1 MNYPN
6 EETFENSKSNNQGNS
21 KAERAEDDYKEPDKE
36 ENFELEFQESEFN
49 RAFSEV
55 FGDVD
60 GCDEIDDPHSSLTDC
75 NNVDDLDD
83 PFQSDPDRF
92 NNNYPLY
99 NGDNSKLNN
108 NFPFFSQNSRES
120 PNRDSNQ
127 KVQDISLNSFHYEKE
142 KKSFNSSYDNQ
153 FNDINQT
160 KNNEKPQNFNNFG
173 TQFSQKNNLE
183 IKISNSFEP
192 NNQLSNKISIDNVN
206 TTISKTKTEES
217 PNAKLTIRKRK
228 KPKEKIKKAS
238 KNSRFFGQKWM
249 TYYEREGHIGTK
261 DEIILKKNSFVE
273 MHKDIISYAK
283 YFHNQISRVLARRVI
298 SLVRTLFE
306 YGRKLINMNI
316 VDKSNKLEEKID
328 YEKYCT
334 KITKENYENNL
345 KNKKL
350 KEFFPK
356 HEENDSSNLT
366 FFQLLDIFINDK
378 ENGLNAHLSSI
389 ENDART
395 YLEELQEELEENI
408 ELNIDKK
415 VKAIRKIDEILIK
428 NLEDYFKYKN

>member
-55 FGDVD
+55 FNNDND
-60 GCDEIDDPHSSLTDC
+60 CSKIDDPLFSLTDC
-75 NNVDDLDD
+75 NDVNDLDD

-92 NNNYPLY
+92 NNNFPLY
-99 NGDNSKLNN
+99 NGVNSKLINN
-108 NFPFFSQNSRES
+108 SQFFSEFSREPPS
-120 PNRDSNQ
+120 GDSNL
-127 KVQDISLNSFHYEKE
+127 KVPHIPLNSIRSENDEDSLH
-142 KKSFNSSYDNQ
+142 SIHDNQ
-153 FNDINQT
+153 FNDMNQT
-160 KNNEKPQNFNNFG
+160 KNNEKPQNIKNFG

-183 IKISNSFEP
+183 IKISNSFKP
-192 NNQLSNKISIDNVN
+192 NNQLSLKISIDNVN
-206 TTISKTKTEES
+206 TTISQKKTES

-228 KPKEKIKKAS
+228 KPKTKIKKAT
-238 KNSRFFGQKWM
+238 KNSRFFGLQWM
-249 TYYEREGHIGTK
+249 TFYESDRYKKTK
-261 DEIILKKNSFVE
+261 DEIIIKKSSFVE

-389 ENDART
+389 KNDVRT
-395 YLEELQEELEENI
+395 YLEELEEELKI
-408 ELNIDKK
+408 DLHIDKK
-415 VKAIRKIDEILIK
+415 VDAICKIDEILIM
-428 NLEDYFKYKN
+428 NLEEYFNSKN

>member
-55 FGDVD
+55 FNNDND
-60 GCDEIDDPHSSLTDC
+60 CNKIDDPHSSLTDC

-92 NNNYPLY
+92 NNNFPLY
-99 NGDNSKLNN
+99 NGVNSKLINN
-108 NFPFFSQNSRES
+108 SQFFSEFSREPPS
-120 PNRDSNQ
+120 GDSNL
-127 KVQDISLNSFHYEKE
+127 KVPVIPLNSIRSENDEDSLH
-142 KKSFNSSYDNQ
+142 SIHDNQ
-153 FNDINQT
+153 FNDMNQT
-160 KNNEKPQNFNNFG
+160 KNNEKPQNIKNFG

-183 IKISNSFEP
+183 IKISNSFKP
-192 NNQLSNKISIDNVN
+192 NNQLSLKISIDNVN
-206 TTISKTKTEES
+206 TTISQKKTEES

-228 KPKEKIKKAS
+228 KPKTKIKKAT
-238 KNSRFFGQKWM
+238 KNSRFFGLQWM
-249 TYYEREGHIGTK
+249 TFYESDRYKKTK
-261 DEIILKKNSFVE
+261 DEIIIKKSSFVE

-395 YLEELQEELEENI
+395 YLEELEEELKI
-408 ELNIDKK
+408 DLNIDKK
-415 VKAIRKIDEILIK
+415 VDAICKIDEILIM
-428 NLEDYFKYKN
+428 NLEEYFNSKN

>member
-127 KVQDISLNSFHYEKE
+127 KVQDISLNSFHYKNE

-160 KNNEKPQNFNNFG
+160 KNNEKPQSINNFG

-183 IKISNSFEP
+183 IKISNSFKP
-192 NNQLSNKISIDNVN
+192 NNQLSLKISIDNVN

-408 ELNIDKK
+408 ELHIKEK
-415 VKAIRKIDEILIK
+415 VDAICKIDEILIM
-428 NLEDYFKYKN
+428 NLEEYFNSKN

>member
-6 EETFENSKSNNQGNS
+6 EETFENSKSNNQGSS

-36 ENFELEFQESEFN
+36 ENLELEFQQSEFS

-55 FGDVD
+55 FNNYNDFNK
-60 GCDEIDDPHSSLTDC
+60 IDDPHSSLTDC
-75 NNVDDLDD
+75 NNVNDLDNS
-83 PFQSDPDRF
+83 FQSDPDRF
-92 NNNYPLY
+92 NNSFPLY
-99 NGDNSKLNN
+99 NGVNSKLINN
-108 NFPFFSQNSRES
+108 SQFFSEFSREPPS
-120 PNRDSNQ
+120 GDSNL
-127 KVQDISLNSFHYEKE
+127 KVPD
-142 KKSFNSSYDNQ
+142 
-153 FNDINQT
+153 
-160 KNNEKPQNFNNFG
+160 
-173 TQFSQKNNLE
+173 
-183 IKISNSFEP
+183 KISNSFKP
-192 NNQLSNKISIDNVN
+192 NNQLSLKISIDNVN
-206 TTISKTKTEES
+206 TTISQKKTES

-228 KPKEKIKKAS
+228 KPKTKIKKAT
-238 KNSRFFGQKWM
+238 KNSRFFGLQWM
-249 TYYEREGHIGTK
+249 TFYESDRYKKTK
-261 DEIILKKNSFVE
+261 DEIIIKKSSFVE

-395 YLEELQEELEENI
+395 YLEELEEELKI
-408 ELNIDKK
+408 DLNIDKK
-415 VKAIRKIDEILIK
+415 VDAICKIDEILIM
-428 NLEDYFKYKN
+428 NLEEYFNSRN

>member
-127 KVQDISLNSFHYEKE
+127 KVQDISLNSFHYKNE

-183 IKISNSFEP
+183 INLNFY
-192 NNQLSNKISIDNVN
+192 
-206 TTISKTKTEES
+206 
-217 PNAKLTIRKRK
+217 R
-228 KPKEKIKKAS
+228 
-238 KNSRFFGQKWM
+238 
-249 TYYEREGHIGTK
+249 
-261 DEIILKKNSFVE
+261 IL
-273 MHKDIISYAK
+273 
-283 YFHNQISRVLARRVI
+283 
-298 SLVRTLFE
+298 
-306 YGRKLINMNI
+306 
-316 VDKSNKLEEKID
+316 
-328 YEKYCT
+328 
-334 KITKENYENNL
+334 
-345 KNKKL
+345 
-350 KEFFPK
+350 
-356 HEENDSSNLT
+356 
-366 FFQLLDIFINDK
+366 
-378 ENGLNAHLSSI
+378 
-389 ENDART
+389 
-395 YLEELQEELEENI
+395 
-408 ELNIDKK
+408 
-415 VKAIRKIDEILIK
+415 
-428 NLEDYFKYKN
+428 

>member
-49 RAFSEV
+49 IAFSEV
-55 FGDVD
+55 FNNDND
-60 GCDEIDDPHSSLTDC
+60 CSKIDDPLFSLTDC
-75 NNVDDLDD
+75 NDVNDLDD

-92 NNNYPLY
+92 NNNFPLY
-99 NGDNSKLNN
+99 NGVNSKLINN
-108 NFPFFSQNSRES
+108 SQFFSEFSREPPS
-120 PNRDSNQ
+120 GDSNL
-127 KVQDISLNSFHYEKE
+127 KVPDIPLNSIRSENDEDSLH
-142 KKSFNSSYDNQ
+142 SIHDNQ
-153 FNDINQT
+153 FNDMNQT
-160 KNNEKPQNFNNFG
+160 KNNEKPQNIKNFG

-183 IKISNSFEP
+183 IKISNSFKP
-192 NNQLSNKISIDNVN
+192 NNQLSLKISIDNVN
-206 TTISKTKTEES
+206 TTISQKKTES

-228 KPKEKIKKAS
+228 KPKTKIKKAT
-238 KNSRFFGQKWM
+238 KNSRFFGLQWM
-249 TYYEREGHIGTK
+249 TFYESDRYKKTK
-261 DEIILKKNSFVE
+261 DEIIIKKSSFVE
-273 MHKDIISYAK
+273 NHKDIISYAK

-395 YLEELQEELEENI
+395 YLEELEEELKI
-408 ELNIDKK
+408 DLNIDKK
-415 VKAIRKIDEILIK
+415 VDAICKIDEILIM
-428 NLEDYFKYKN
+428 NLEEYFNSKN

>member
-36 ENFELEFQESEFN
+36 ENLELEFQESEFN

-55 FGDVD
+55 FNNDND
-60 GCDEIDDPHSSLTDC
+60 CSKIDDPLFSLTDC
-75 NNVDDLDD
+75 NDVNDLDD

-92 NNNYPLY
+92 NNNFPLY
-99 NGDNSKLNN
+99 NGVNSKLINN
-108 NFPFFSQNSRES
+108 SQFFSEFSREPPS
-120 PNRDSNQ
+120 GDSNL
-127 KVQDISLNSFHYEKE
+127 KVPDIPLNSIRSENDEDSLH
-142 KKSFNSSYDNQ
+142 SIHDNQ
-153 FNDINQT
+153 FNDMNQT
-160 KNNEKPQNFNNFG
+160 KNNEKPQNIKNFG

-183 IKISNSFEP
+183 IKISNSFKP
-192 NNQLSNKISIDNVN
+192 NNQLSLKISIDNVN
-206 TTISKTKTEES
+206 TTISQKKTEES

-228 KPKEKIKKAS
+228 KPKTKIKKAT
-238 KNSRFFGQKWM
+238 KNSRFFGLKWM
-249 TYYEREGHIGTK
+249 TFYESDRYKKTK
-261 DEIILKKNSFVE
+261 DEIIIKKSSFVE
-273 MHKDIISYAK
+273 NHKDIISYAK

-328 YEKYCT
+328 YEKYCI

-395 YLEELQEELEENI
+395 YLEELQEELEEYI
-408 ELNIDKK
+408 ELHIKEK
-415 VKAIRKIDEILIK
+415 VDAICKIDEILIM
-428 NLEDYFKYKN
+428 NLEDYFQSKN

>member
-55 FGDVD
+55 FNNDND
-60 GCDEIDDPHSSLTDC
+60 CSKIDDPLFSLTDC
-75 NNVDDLDD
+75 NDVNDLDD

-92 NNNYPLY
+92 NNNFPLY
-99 NGDNSKLNN
+99 NGVNSKLINN
-108 NFPFFSQNSRES
+108 SQFFSEFSREPPS
-120 PNRDSNQ
+120 GDSNL
-127 KVQDISLNSFHYEKE
+127 KVPDIPLNSIRSENDEDSLH
-142 KKSFNSSYDNQ
+142 SIHDNQ
-153 FNDINQT
+153 FNDMNQT
-160 KNNEKPQNFNNFG
+160 KNNEKPQNIKNFG

-183 IKISNSFEP
+183 IKISNSFKP
-192 NNQLSNKISIDNVN
+192 NNQLSLKISIDNVN
-206 TTISKTKTEES
+206 TTISQKKTEES

-228 KPKEKIKKAS
+228 KPKTKIKKAT
-238 KNSRFFGQKWM
+238 KNSRFFGLQWM
-249 TYYEREGHIGTK
+249 TFYESDRYKKTK
-261 DEIILKKNSFVE
+261 DEIIIKKSSFVE

-395 YLEELQEELEENI
+395 YLEELEEELKI
-408 ELNIDKK
+408 DLNIDKK
-415 VKAIRKIDEILIK
+415 VDAICKIDEILIM
-428 NLEDYFKYKN
+428 NLEEYFNSKN

>member
-55 FGDVD
+55 FNNDD
-60 GCDEIDDPHSSLTDC
+60 DCNKIDDPYSSLTDC

-92 NNNYPLY
+92 NNNFPLY
-99 NGDNSKLNN
+99 NGVNSKLINN
-108 NFPFFSQNSRES
+108 SQSFSEFSREPPS
-120 PNRDSNQ
+120 GDSNL
-127 KVQDISLNSFHYEKE
+127 KVPDIPLNSIRSENDEDSLH
-142 KKSFNSSYDNQ
+142 SIHDNQ
-153 FNDINQT
+153 FNDMNQT
-160 KNNEKPQNFNNFG
+160 KNNEKSQNIKNFG

-183 IKISNSFEP
+183 IKISNSFKP
-192 NNQLSNKISIDNVN
+192 NNQLSLKISIDNVN
-206 TTISKTKTEES
+206 TTISQKKTES

-228 KPKEKIKKAS
+228 KPKTKIKKAT
-238 KNSRFFGQKWM
+238 KNSRFFGLQWM
-249 TYYEREGHIGTK
+249 TFYESDRYKKTK
-261 DEIILKKNSFVE
+261 DEIIIKKSSFVE
-273 MHKDIISYAK
+273 NHKDIISYAK

-366 FFQLLDIFINDK
+366 FFQLPKIFIEDK

-389 ENDART
+389 KNDVRT
-395 YLEELQEELEENI
+395 YLEELEEELKI
-408 ELNIDKK
+408 DLNIDKK
-415 VKAIRKIDEILIK
+415 VDAICKIDEILIM
-428 NLEDYFKYKN
+428 NLEEYFNSKN

>member
-55 FGDVD
+55 FNNDND
-60 GCDEIDDPHSSLTDC
+60 CSKIDDPLFSLTDC
-75 NNVDDLDD
+75 NDVNDFDD

-92 NNNYPLY
+92 NNNFPLY
-99 NGDNSKLNN
+99 NGVNSKLINN
-108 NFPFFSQNSRES
+108 SQFFSEFSREPPS
-120 PNRDSNQ
+120 GDSNL
-127 KVQDISLNSFHYEKE
+127 KVPDIPLNSIRSENDEDSLH
-142 KKSFNSSYDNQ
+142 SIHDNQ
-153 FNDINQT
+153 FNDMNQT
-160 KNNEKPQNFNNFG
+160 KNNEKPQNIKNFG

-183 IKISNSFEP
+183 IKISNSFKP
-192 NNQLSNKISIDNVN
+192 NNQLSLKISIDNVN
-206 TTISKTKTEES
+206 TTISQKKTEES

-228 KPKEKIKKAS
+228 KPKTKIKKAT
-238 KNSRFFGQKWM
+238 KNSRFFGLQWM
-249 TYYEREGHIGTK
+249 TFYESDRYKKTK
-261 DEIILKKNSFVE
+261 DEIIIKKSSFVE

-366 FFQLLDIFINDK
+366 FFQLPKIFIEDK

-389 ENDART
+389 KNDVRT
-395 YLEELQEELEENI
+395 YLEELEEELKIKLHINE
-408 ELNIDKK
+408 K
-415 VKAIRKIDEILIK
+415 VDAICKIDEILIM
-428 NLEDYFKYKN
+428 NLEEYFNSKN

>member
-55 FGDVD
+55 FNNDND
-60 GCDEIDDPHSSLTDC
+60 CSKIDDPLFSLTDC
-75 NNVDDLDD
+75 NDVNDLDD

-92 NNNYPLY
+92 NNNFPLY
-99 NGDNSKLNN
+99 NGVNSKLINN
-108 NFPFFSQNSRES
+108 SQFFSEFSREPPS
-120 PNRDSNQ
+120 GDSNL
-127 KVQDISLNSFHYEKE
+127 KVPDIPLNSIRSENDEDSLH
-142 KKSFNSSYDNQ
+142 SIHDNQ
-153 FNDINQT
+153 FNDMNQT
-160 KNNEKPQNFNNFG
+160 KNNEKPQNIKNFG

-183 IKISNSFEP
+183 IKISNSFKP
-192 NNQLSNKISIDNVN
+192 NNQLSLKIIDNVN
-206 TTISKTKTEES
+206 TTISQKKTEES

-228 KPKEKIKKAS
+228 KPKTKIKKAT
-238 KNSRFFGQKWM
+238 KNSRFFGLQWM
-249 TYYEREGHIGTK
+249 TFYESDRYKKTK
-261 DEIILKKNSFVE
+261 DEIIIKKSSFVE

-395 YLEELQEELEENI
+395 YLEELEEELKI
-408 ELNIDKK
+408 DLNIDKK
-415 VKAIRKIDEILIK
+415 VDAICKIDEILIM
-428 NLEDYFKYKN
+428 NLEEYFNSKN

>member
-6 EETFENSKSNNQGNS
+6 EETFESSKSNNQGNS

-55 FGDVD
+55 FNNDND
-60 GCDEIDDPHSSLTDC
+60 CNKIDDPQSSLTDC
-75 NNVDDLDD
+75 NNIDDLDD

-92 NNNYPLY
+92 NNNFPLY
-99 NGDNSKLNN
+99 NGVNSKLINN
-108 NFPFFSQNSRES
+108 SQFFSEFSREPPS
-120 PNRDSNQ
+120 GDSNL
-127 KVQDISLNSFHYEKE
+127 KVPDIPLNSIRSENDEDSLH
-142 KKSFNSSYDNQ
+142 SIHDNQ
-153 FNDINQT
+153 FYDMNQT
-160 KNNEKPQNFNNFG
+160 KNNEKPQNIKNFG

-183 IKISNSFEP
+183 IKISNSFKP
-192 NNQLSNKISIDNVN
+192 NNQLSLKISIDNVN
-206 TTISKTKTEES
+206 TTISQKKTES

-228 KPKEKIKKAS
+228 KPKTKIKKAT
-238 KNSRFFGQKWM
+238 KNSRFFGLQWM
-249 TYYEREGHIGTK
+249 TFYESDRYKKTK
-261 DEIILKKNSFVE
+261 DEIIIKKSSFVE

-328 YEKYCT
+328 YEKYCI

-356 HEENDSSNLT
+356 HEANDSSNLT

-395 YLEELQEELEENI
+395 YLEELQEELY
-408 ELNIDKK
+408 IDLHIKEK
-415 VKAIRKIDEILIK
+415 VGAICKIDEILIM
-428 NLEDYFKYKN
+428 NLEEYFNSKN

>member
-36 ENFELEFQESEFN
+36 ENLELEFQESEFN

-55 FGDVD
+55 FNNDND
-60 GCDEIDDPHSSLTDC
+60 CSKIDDPLFSLTDC
-75 NNVDDLDD
+75 NDVNDLDD

-92 NNNYPLY
+92 NNNFPLY
-99 NGDNSKLNN
+99 NGVNSKLINN
-108 NFPFFSQNSRES
+108 SQFFSEFSREPPS
-120 PNRDSNQ
+120 GDSNL
-127 KVQDISLNSFHYEKE
+127 KVPDIPLNSIRSENDEDSLH
-142 KKSFNSSYDNQ
+142 SIHDNQ
-153 FNDINQT
+153 FNDMNQT
-160 KNNEKPQNFNNFG
+160 KNNEKPQNIKNFG

-183 IKISNSFEP
+183 IKISNSFKP
-192 NNQLSNKISIDNVN
+192 NNQLSLKISIDNVN
-206 TTISKTKTEES
+206 TTISKIKTEES

-228 KPKEKIKKAS
+228 KPKTKIKKAT
-238 KNSRFFGQKWM
+238 KNSRFFGLQWM
-249 TYYEREGHIGTK
+249 TFYESDRYKKTK
-261 DEIILKKNSFVE
+261 DEIIIKKSSFVE

-316 VDKSNKLEEKID
+316 VDKSNKLAEKID
-328 YEKYCT
+328 YEKYCI

-356 HEENDSSNLT
+356 HEANDSSNLT

-395 YLEELQEELEENI
+395 YLEELQEEL
-408 ELNIDKK
+408 NIDLHIKEK
-415 VKAIRKIDEILIK
+415 VGAICKIDEILIM
-428 NLEDYFKYKN
+428 NLEDYFQSKN

>member
-55 FGDVD
+55 FNNDND
-60 GCDEIDDPHSSLTDC
+60 CSKIDDPHSSLTDC
-75 NNVDDLDD
+75 NDVNDLDD

-92 NNNYPLY
+92 NNNFPLY
-99 NGDNSKLNN
+99 NGVNSKLINN
-108 NFPFFSQNSRES
+108 SQFFSEFSREPPS
-120 PNRDSNQ
+120 GDSNL
-127 KVQDISLNSFHYEKE
+127 KVPDIPLNSIRSENDEDSLH
-142 KKSFNSSYDNQ
+142 SIHDNQ
-153 FNDINQT
+153 FNDMNQT
-160 KNNEKPQNFNNFG
+160 KNNEKPQNIKNFG

-183 IKISNSFEP
+183 IKISNSFKP
-192 NNQLSNKISIDNVN
+192 NNQLSLKISIDNVN
-206 TTISKTKTEES
+206 TTISKIKTEES
-217 PNAKLTIRKRK
+217 PNAKLTSRKRK
-228 KPKEKIKKAS
+228 KPKTKIKKAT
-238 KNSRFFGQKWM
+238 KNSRFFGLQWM
-249 TYYEREGHIGTK
+249 TFYESDRYKKTK
-261 DEIILKKNSFVE
+261 DEIIIKKSSFVE

-395 YLEELQEELEENI
+395 YLEELQEEL
-408 ELNIDKK
+408 NIDLHIKEK
-415 VKAIRKIDEILIK
+415 VGAICKIDEILIM
-428 NLEDYFKYKN
+428 NLEDYVQSKN

>member
-1 MNYPN
+1 MQSVSEKSGSSILLQSLSLLN
-6 EETFENSKSNNQGNS
+6 TSEND
-21 KAERAEDDYKEPDKE
+21 EDS
-36 ENFELEFQESEFN
+36 L
-49 RAFSEV
+49 
-55 FGDVD
+55 
-60 GCDEIDDPHSSLTDC
+60 HS
-75 NNVDDLDD
+75 
-83 PFQSDPDRF
+83 
-92 NNNYPLY
+92 
-99 NGDNSKLNN
+99 
-108 NFPFFSQNSRES
+108 
-120 PNRDSNQ
+120 
-127 KVQDISLNSFHYEKE
+127 IH
-142 KKSFNSSYDNQ
+142 DNQ
-153 FNDINQT
+153 FNDMNQT
-160 KNNEKPQNFNNFG
+160 KNNEKTQNIKNFG
-173 TQFSQKNNLE
+173 IQFSQKNNLE
-183 IKISNSFEP
+183 IKISNSFKP
-192 NNQLSNKISIDNVN
+192 NNQLSLKISIDNVN
-206 TTISKTKTEES
+206 TTISQKKTEES

-228 KPKEKIKKAS
+228 KPKTKIKKAT
-238 KNSRFFGQKWM
+238 KNSRFFGLKWM
-249 TYYEREGHIGTK
+249 TFYESDRYKKTK
-261 DEIILKKNSFVE
+261 DEIIIKKSSFVE
-273 MHKDIISYAK
+273 NHKDIISYAK

-395 YLEELQEELEENI
+395 YLEELEEELKI
-408 ELNIDKK
+408 DLNIDKK
-415 VKAIRKIDEILIK
+415 VDAICKIDEILIM
-428 NLEDYFKYKN
+428 NLEEYFNSKN

>member
-92 NNNYPLY
+92 NNNFPLY
-99 NGDNSKLNN
+99 NGVNSKLINN
-108 NFPFFSQNSRES
+108 SQFFSEFSREPPS
-120 PNRDSNQ
+120 GDSNL
-127 KVQDISLNSFHYEKE
+127 KVPDIPLNSIRSENDEDSLH
-142 KKSFNSSYDNQ
+142 SIHDNQ
-153 FNDINQT
+153 FNDMNQT
-160 KNNEKPQNFNNFG
+160 KNNEKPQNIKNFG

-183 IKISNSFEP
+183 IKISNSFKP
-192 NNQLSNKISIDNVN
+192 NNQLSLKISIDNVN
-206 TTISKTKTEES
+206 TTISQKKTEES

-228 KPKEKIKKAS
+228 KPKTKIKKAT
-238 KNSRFFGQKWM
+238 KNSRFFGLQWM
-249 TYYEREGHIGTK
+249 TFYESDRYKKTK
-261 DEIILKKNSFVE
+261 DEIIIKKSSFVE

-328 YEKYCT
+328 YEKYCI

-356 HEENDSSNLT
+356 HEANDSSNLT

-395 YLEELQEELEENI
+395 YLEELQEELK
-408 ELNIDKK
+408 IDLHINEK
-415 VKAIRKIDEILIK
+415 VGAICKIDEILIM
-428 NLEDYFKYKN
+428 NLEDYFQSKN

>member
-36 ENFELEFQESEFN
+36 ENLELEFQESEFN
-49 RAFSEV
+49 IAFSEV
-55 FGDVD
+55 FNNDND
-60 GCDEIDDPHSSLTDC
+60 CSKIDDPLFSLTDC
-75 NNVDDLDD
+75 NDVNDLDD

-92 NNNYPLY
+92 NNNFPLY
-99 NGDNSKLNN
+99 NGVNSKLINN
-108 NFPFFSQNSRES
+108 SQFFSEFSREPPS
-120 PNRDSNQ
+120 GDSNL
-127 KVQDISLNSFHYEKE
+127 KVPDIPLNSIRSENDEDSLH
-142 KKSFNSSYDNQ
+142 SIHDNQ
-153 FNDINQT
+153 FNDMNQT
-160 KNNEKPQNFNNFG
+160 KNNEKPQNIKNFG

-183 IKISNSFEP
+183 IKISNSFKP
-192 NNQLSNKISIDNVN
+192 NNQLSLKISIDNVN
-206 TTISKTKTEES
+206 TTISQKKTES

-228 KPKEKIKKAS
+228 KPKTKIKKAT
-238 KNSRFFGQKWM
+238 KNSRFFGWRWM
-249 TYYEREGHIGTK
+249 TFYEREGHIETK
-261 DEIILKKNSFVE
+261 DKIILKKNSFVE
-273 MHKDIISYAK
+273 KHKDIISYAK

-328 YEKYCT
+328 YEKYCI

-356 HEENDSSNLT
+356 HEANDSSNLT

-395 YLEELQEELEENI
+395 YLEELQEEL
-408 ELNIDKK
+408 NIDLHIKEK
-415 VKAIRKIDEILIK
+415 VGAICNIDEILIM
-428 NLEDYFKYKN
+428 NLEDYFQSKN

>member
-127 KVQDISLNSFHYEKE
+127 KVQDISLNSFHYKNE

-160 KNNEKPQNFNNFG
+160 KNNEKPQSINNFG

-183 IKISNSFEP
+183 IKISNSFKP
-192 NNQLSNKISIDNVN
+192 NNQLSLKISIDNVN
-206 TTISKTKTEES
+206 TTISQKKTEES

-378 ENGLNAHLSSI
+378 ENGLNAHLSSF

-395 YLEELQEELEENI
+395 YLEELQEEL
-408 ELNIDKK
+408 NIDLHIKEK
-415 VKAIRKIDEILIK
+415 VGAICKIDEILIM
-428 NLEDYFKYKN
+428 NLEEYFNSKN

>member
-36 ENFELEFQESEFN
+36 ENLELEFQESEFN

-55 FGDVD
+55 FNNDD
-60 GCDEIDDPHSSLTDC
+60 DCNKIDDPHSSLTDC

-92 NNNYPLY
+92 NNNFPLY
-99 NGDNSKLNN
+99 NGVNSKLINN
-108 NFPFFSQNSRES
+108 SQFFSEFSREPPS
-120 PNRDSNQ
+120 GDSNL
-127 KVQDISLNSFHYEKE
+127 KVPDIPLNSIRSENDEDSLH
-142 KKSFNSSYDNQ
+142 SIHDNQ
-153 FNDINQT
+153 FNDMNQT
-160 KNNEKPQNFNNFG
+160 KNNEKPQNIKNFG

-183 IKISNSFEP
+183 IKISNSFKP
-192 NNQLSNKISIDNVN
+192 NNQLSLKINIDNVN

-217 PNAKLTIRKRK
+217 PNAKLTSRKRK
-228 KPKEKIKKAS
+228 KPKKKIKKAT
-238 KNSRFFGQKWM
+238 KNSRFFGLQWM
-249 TYYEREGHIGTK
+249 TFYESDRYKKTK
-261 DEIILKKNSFVE
+261 DEIIIKKSSFVE
-273 MHKDIISYAK
+273 KHKDIISYAK

-395 YLEELQEELEENI
+395 YLEELEEELKI
-408 ELNIDKK
+408 DLNIDKK
-415 VKAIRKIDEILIK
+415 VDAICKIDEILIM
-428 NLEDYFKYKN
+428 NLEEYFNSKN

>member
-36 ENFELEFQESEFN
+36 ENLELEFQESEFN
-49 RAFSEV
+49 IAFSEV
-55 FGDVD
+55 FNNDND
-60 GCDEIDDPHSSLTDC
+60 CNKIDEPHSSLTDF

-92 NNNYPLY
+92 NNNFPLY
-99 NGDNSKLNN
+99 NGVNSKLINN
-108 NFPFFSQNSRES
+108 SQFFSEFSREPPS
-120 PNRDSNQ
+120 GDSNL
-127 KVQDISLNSFHYEKE
+127 KVPDIPLNSIRSENDEDSLH
-142 KKSFNSSYDNQ
+142 SIHDNQ
-153 FNDINQT
+153 FNDMNQT
-160 KNNEKPQNFNNFG
+160 KNNEKPQNIKNFG

-183 IKISNSFEP
+183 IKISNSFKP
-192 NNQLSNKISIDNVN
+192 NNQLSLKISIDNVN

-217 PNAKLTIRKRK
+217 PNAKLTSRKRK
-228 KPKEKIKKAS
+228 KPKAKIKKAT
-238 KNSRFFGQKWM
+238 KNSRFFGLQWM
-249 TYYEREGHIGTK
+249 TFYESDRYKKTK
-261 DEIILKKNSFVE
+261 DEIIIKKSSFVE

-356 HEENDSSNLT
+356 HEANDSSNLT

-395 YLEELQEELEENI
+395 YLEELQEEL
-408 ELNIDKK
+408 NIDLHIKEK
-415 VKAIRKIDEILIK
+415 VGAICKIDEILIM
-428 NLEDYFKYKN
+428 NLEDYFQSKN

>member
-1 MNYPN
+1 M
-6 EETFENSKSNNQGNS
+6 
-21 KAERAEDDYKEPDKE
+21 
-36 ENFELEFQESEFN
+36 
-49 RAFSEV
+49 

-127 KVQDISLNSFHYEKE
+127 KVQDISLNSFHYKNE

-160 KNNEKPQNFNNFG
+160 KNNEKPQSINNFG

-183 IKISNSFEP
+183 IKISNSFKP
-192 NNQLSNKISIDNVN
+192 NNQLSLKISIDNVN

-408 ELNIDKK
+408 ELHIKEK
-415 VKAIRKIDEILIK
+415 VDAICKIDEILIM
-428 NLEDYFKYKN
+428 NLEEYFNSKN

>member
-36 ENFELEFQESEFN
+36 ENLELEFQQSEFS

-55 FGDVD
+55 FNNYNDFNK
-60 GCDEIDDPHSSLTDC
+60 IDDPLFSLTDC
-75 NNVDDLDD
+75 NDVNDLDD

-92 NNNYPLY
+92 NNNFPLY
-99 NGDNSKLNN
+99 NGVNSKLINN
-108 NFPFFSQNSRES
+108 SQFFSEFSREPPS
-120 PNRDSNQ
+120 GDSNL
-127 KVQDISLNSFHYEKE
+127 KVPDIPLNSIRSENDEDSLH
-142 KKSFNSSYDNQ
+142 SIHDNQ
-153 FNDINQT
+153 FNDMNQT
-160 KNNEKPQNFNNFG
+160 KNNEKPQNIKNFG

-183 IKISNSFEP
+183 IKISNSFKP
-192 NNQLSNKISIDNVN
+192 NNQLSLKISIDNVN
-206 TTISKTKTEES
+206 TTISQKKTEES

-228 KPKEKIKKAS
+228 KPKTKIKKAT
-238 KNSRFFGQKWM
+238 KNSRFFGLQWM
-249 TYYEREGHIGTK
+249 TFYESDRYKKTK
-261 DEIILKKNSFVE
+261 DEIIIKKSSFVE

-395 YLEELQEELEENI
+395 YLEELQEEL
-408 ELNIDKK
+408 NIDLHIKEK
-415 VKAIRKIDEILIK
+415 VGAICKIDEILIM
-428 NLEDYFKYKN
+428 NLEDYFQSKN

>member
-21 KAERAEDDYKEPDKE
+21 KPERAEDDYKEPDKE
-36 ENFELEFQESEFN
+36 ENLELEFQESEFN
-49 RAFSEV
+49 IAFSEV
-55 FGDVD
+55 FNNDND
-60 GCDEIDDPHSSLTDC
+60 CSKIDDPLFSLTVC
-75 NNVDDLDD
+75 NDVNDLDD

-92 NNNYPLY
+92 NN
-99 NGDNSKLNN
+99 
-108 NFPFFSQNSRES
+108 
-120 PNRDSNQ
+120 
-127 KVQDISLNSFHYEKE
+127 ISLNSFHHENE
-142 KKSFNSSYDNQ
+142 KKSFNSSYDNK

-160 KNNEKPQNFNNFG
+160 KNNEKPQSINNFG

-183 IKISNSFEP
+183 IKISNSFKP
-192 NNQLSNKISIDNVN
+192 NNQLSLKINIDNVN

-217 PNAKLTIRKRK
+217 PNAKLTSRKRK
-228 KPKEKIKKAS
+228 KPKDKIKKAT
-238 KNSRFFGQKWM
+238 KNSRFFGWRWM
-249 TYYEREGHIGTK
+249 TFYEREGHIETK
-261 DEIILKKNSFVE
+261 DKIILKKNSFVE
-273 MHKDIISYAK
+273 KHKDIISYAK

-395 YLEELQEELEENI
+395 YLEELEEELKI
-408 ELNIDKK
+408 DLNIDKK
-415 VKAIRKIDEILIK
+415 VDAICKIDEILIM
-428 NLEDYFKYKN
+428 NLEEYFNSKN

>member
-21 KAERAEDDYKEPDKE
+21 KPERAEDDYKEPDKE
-36 ENFELEFQESEFN
+36 ENLELEFQESEFN

-55 FGDVD
+55 FNNDND
-60 GCDEIDDPHSSLTDC
+60 CSKIDDPLFSLTDC
-75 NNVDDLDD
+75 NDVNDLDD

-92 NNNYPLY
+92 NNNFPLY
-99 NGDNSKLNN
+99 NGVNSKLINN
-108 NFPFFSQNSRES
+108 SKFFSEFSREPPS
-120 PNRDSNQ
+120 GDSNL
-127 KVQDISLNSFHYEKE
+127 KVPDIPLNSIRSENDEDSLH
-142 KKSFNSSYDNQ
+142 SIHDNQ
-153 FNDINQT
+153 FNDMNQT
-160 KNNEKPQNFNNFG
+160 KNNEKPQNIKNFG

-183 IKISNSFEP
+183 IKISNSFKP
-192 NNQLSNKISIDNVN
+192 NNQLSLKISIDNVN
-206 TTISKTKTEES
+206 TTISQKKTEES

-228 KPKEKIKKAS
+228 KPKTKIKKAT
-238 KNSRFFGQKWM
+238 KNSRFFGLQWM
-249 TYYEREGHIGTK
+249 TFYESDRYKKTK
-261 DEIILKKNSFVE
+261 DEIIIKKSSFVE

-366 FFQLLDIFINDK
+366 FFQLPKIFIEDK

-389 ENDART
+389 KNDVRT
-395 YLEELQEELEENI
+395 YLEELEEELKI
-408 ELNIDKK
+408 DLNIDKK
-415 VKAIRKIDEILIK
+415 VDAICKIDEILIM
-428 NLEDYFKYKN
+428 NLEEYFNSKN

>member
-92 NNNYPLY
+92 NNNFPLY
-99 NGDNSKLNN
+99 NGVNSKLINN
-108 NFPFFSQNSRES
+108 SQFFSEFSRE
-120 PNRDSNQ
+120 PPCGDSNL
-127 KVQDISLNSFHYEKE
+127 KVPDIPLNSIRSENDEDSLH
-142 KKSFNSSYDNQ
+142 SIHDNQ
-153 FNDINQT
+153 FNDMNQT
-160 KNNEKPQNFNNFG
+160 KNNEKPQNIKNFG

-183 IKISNSFEP
+183 IKISNSFKP
-192 NNQLSNKISIDNVN
+192 NNQLSLKISIDNVN
-206 TTISKTKTEES
+206 TTISQKKTES

-228 KPKEKIKKAS
+228 KPKTKIKKAT
-238 KNSRFFGQKWM
+238 KNSRFFGLQWM
-249 TYYEREGHIGTK
+249 TFYESDRYKKTK
-261 DEIILKKNSFVE
+261 DEIIIKKSSFVE
-273 MHKDIISYAK
+273 NHKDIISYAK

-378 ENGLNAHLSSI
+378 ENGLNAHLSSF

-408 ELNIDKK
+408 ELHIKEK
-415 VKAIRKIDEILIK
+415 VDAICKIDEILIM
-428 NLEDYFKYKN
+428 NLEEYFNSKN

>member
-55 FGDVD
+55 FNNDND
-60 GCDEIDDPHSSLTDC
+60 CNKIDDPHSSLTDC

-92 NNNYPLY
+92 NNNFPLY
-99 NGDNSKLNN
+99 NGVNSKLINN
-108 NFPFFSQNSRES
+108 SQFFSEFSREPPS
-120 PNRDSNQ
+120 GDSNL
-127 KVQDISLNSFHYEKE
+127 KVPDIPLNSIRSENDEDSLH
-142 KKSFNSSYDNQ
+142 SIHDNQ
-153 FNDINQT
+153 FNDMNQT
-160 KNNEKPQNFNNFG
+160 KNNEKPQSINNFG

-183 IKISNSFEP
+183 IKISNSFKP
-192 NNQLSNKISIDNVN
+192 NNQLSLKISIDNVN
-206 TTISKTKTEES
+206 TTISQKKTES

-228 KPKEKIKKAS
+228 KPKTKIKKAT
-238 KNSRFFGQKWM
+238 KNSRFFGLQWM
-249 TYYEREGHIGTK
+249 TFYESDRYKKTK
-261 DEIILKKNSFVE
+261 DEIIIKKSSFVE

-395 YLEELQEELEENI
+395 YLEELEEELKI
-408 ELNIDKK
+408 DLNIDKK
-415 VKAIRKIDEILIK
+415 VDAIFE
-428 NLEDYFKYKN
+428 FFQ

>member
-36 ENFELEFQESEFN
+36 ENLELEFQESEFN

-55 FGDVD
+55 FNNDND
-60 GCDEIDDPHSSLTDC
+60 CSKIDDPLFSLTDC
-75 NNVDDLDD
+75 NDVNDLDD

-92 NNNYPLY
+92 NNNFPLY
-99 NGDNSKLNN
+99 NGVNSKLINN
-108 NFPFFSQNSRES
+108 SQFFSEFSREPPS
-120 PNRDSNQ
+120 GDSNL
-127 KVQDISLNSFHYEKE
+127 KVPDIPLNSIRSENDEDSLH
-142 KKSFNSSYDNQ
+142 SIHDNQ
-153 FNDINQT
+153 FNDMNQT
-160 KNNEKPQNFNNFG
+160 KNNEKPQNIKNFG

-183 IKISNSFEP
+183 IKISNSFKP
-192 NNQLSNKISIDNVN
+192 NNQLSLKISIDNVN
-206 TTISKTKTEES
+206 TTISQKKTES

-228 KPKEKIKKAS
+228 KPKTKIKKAT
-238 KNSRFFGQKWM
+238 KNSRFFGLQWM
-249 TYYEREGHIGTK
+249 TFYESDRYKKTK
-261 DEIILKKNSFVE
+261 DEIIIKKSSFVE
-273 MHKDIISYAK
+273 KHKDIISYAK

-395 YLEELQEELEENI
+395 YLEELEEELKI
-408 ELNIDKK
+408 DLNIDKK
-415 VKAIRKIDEILIK
+415 VDAICKIDEILIM
-428 NLEDYFKYKN
+428 NLEEYFNSKN

>member
-55 FGDVD
+55 FNNDND
-60 GCDEIDDPHSSLTDC
+60 CNKIDDPHSSLTDC

-92 NNNYPLY
+92 NNNFPLY
-99 NGDNSKLNN
+99 NGVNSKLINN
-108 NFPFFSQNSRES
+108 SQFFSEFSREPPS
-120 PNRDSNQ
+120 GDSNL
-127 KVQDISLNSFHYEKE
+127 KVPDIPLNSIRSENDEDSLH
-142 KKSFNSSYDNQ
+142 SIRDNQ
-153 FNDINQT
+153 FNDMNQT
-160 KNNEKPQNFNNFG
+160 KNNEKPQSINNFG

-183 IKISNSFEP
+183 IKISNSFKP
-192 NNQLSNKISIDNVN
+192 NNQLSLKISIDNVN
-206 TTISKTKTEES
+206 TTISQKKTES

-228 KPKEKIKKAS
+228 KPKTKIKKAT
-238 KNSRFFGQKWM
+238 KNSRFFGLQWM
-249 TYYEREGHIGTK
+249 TFYESDRYKKTK
-261 DEIILKKNSFVE
+261 DEIIIKKSSFVE
-273 MHKDIISYAK
+273 NHKDIISYAK

-395 YLEELQEELEENI
+395 YLEELEEELKI
-408 ELNIDKK
+408 DLNIDKK
-415 VKAIRKIDEILIK
+415 VDAICKIDEILIM
-428 NLEDYFKYKN
+428 NLEEYFNSKN

>member
-36 ENFELEFQESEFN
+36 ENLELEFQESEFN
-49 RAFSEV
+49 IAFSEV
-55 FGDVD
+55 FNNDND
-60 GCDEIDDPHSSLTDC
+60 CSKIDDPLFSLTDC
-75 NNVDDLDD
+75 NDVNDLDD

-92 NNNYPLY
+92 NNNFPLY
-99 NGDNSKLNN
+99 NGVNSKLINN
-108 NFPFFSQNSRES
+108 SQFFSEFSREPPS
-120 PNRDSNQ
+120 GDSNL
-127 KVQDISLNSFHYEKE
+127 KVPDIPLNSIRSENDEDSLH
-142 KKSFNSSYDNQ
+142 SIHDNQ
-153 FNDINQT
+153 FNDMNQT
-160 KNNEKPQNFNNFG
+160 KKNEKPQNIKNFG

-183 IKISNSFEP
+183 IKISNSFKP
-192 NNQLSNKISIDNVN
+192 NNQLSLKISIDNVN
-206 TTISKTKTEES
+206 TTISQKKTEES

-228 KPKEKIKKAS
+228 KPKTKIKKAT
-238 KNSRFFGQKWM
+238 KNSRFFGLKWM
-249 TYYEREGHIGTK
+249 TFYESDRYKKTK
-261 DEIILKKNSFVE
+261 DEIIIKKSSFVE

-328 YEKYCT
+328 YEKYCI

-356 HEENDSSNLT
+356 HEANDSSNLT

-395 YLEELQEELEENI
+395 YLEELEEELKI
-408 ELNIDKK
+408 DLNIDKK
-415 VKAIRKIDEILIK
+415 VDAICKIDEILIM
-428 NLEDYFKYKN
+428 NLEEYFNSKN

>member
-36 ENFELEFQESEFN
+36 ENLELEFQESEFN

-55 FGDVD
+55 FNNDND
-60 GCDEIDDPHSSLTDC
+60 CNKIDDPHSSLTDC

-92 NNNYPLY
+92 NNNFPLY
-99 NGDNSKLNN
+99 NGVNSKLINN
-108 NFPFFSQNSRES
+108 SQFFSEFSREPPS
-120 PNRDSNQ
+120 GDSNL
-127 KVQDISLNSFHYEKE
+127 KVPDIPLNSIRSENDEDSLH
-142 KKSFNSSYDNQ
+142 SIHDNQ
-153 FNDINQT
+153 FNDMNQT
-160 KNNEKPQNFNNFG
+160 KNNEKPQNIKNFG

-183 IKISNSFEP
+183 IKISNSFKP
-192 NNQLSNKISIDNVN
+192 NNQLSLKISIDNVN
-206 TTISKTKTEES
+206 TTISQKKTEES

-228 KPKEKIKKAS
+228 KPKTKIKKAT
-238 KNSRFFGQKWM
+238 KNSRFFGLQWM
-249 TYYEREGHIGTK
+249 TFYESDRYKKTK
-261 DEIILKKNSFVE
+261 DEIIIKKSSFVE

-408 ELNIDKK
+408 ELHIDKK

>member
-36 ENFELEFQESEFN
+36 ENLELEFQESEFN

-55 FGDVD
+55 FNNDND
-60 GCDEIDDPHSSLTDC
+60 CNKIDDPHSSLTDC

-92 NNNYPLY
+92 NNNFPLY
-99 NGDNSKLNN
+99 NGVNSKLINN
-108 NFPFFSQNSRES
+108 SQFFSEFSREPPS
-120 PNRDSNQ
+120 GDSNL
-127 KVQDISLNSFHYEKE
+127 KVPDIPLNSIRSENDEDSLH
-142 KKSFNSSYDNQ
+142 SIHDNQ
-153 FNDINQT
+153 FNDMNQT
-160 KNNEKPQNFNNFG
+160 KNNEKPQNIKNFG

-183 IKISNSFEP
+183 IKISNSFKP
-192 NNQLSNKISIDNVN
+192 NNQLSLKISIDNVN
-206 TTISKTKTEES
+206 TTISQKKTEES

-228 KPKEKIKKAS
+228 KPKTKIKKAT
-238 KNSRFFGQKWM
+238 KNSRFFGLQWM
-249 TYYEREGHIGTK
+249 TFYESDRYKKTK
-261 DEIILKKNSFVE
+261 DEIIIKKSSFVE

-328 YEKYCT
+328 YEKYCI

-356 HEENDSSNLT
+356 HEANDSSNLT

-395 YLEELQEELEENI
+395 YLEELQEEL
-408 ELNIDKK
+408 NIDLHIKEK
-415 VKAIRKIDEILIK
+415 VGAICKIDEILIM
-428 NLEDYFKYKN
+428 NLEDYFQSKN

>member
-36 ENFELEFQESEFN
+36 ENLELEFQESEFN

-55 FGDVD
+55 FNNDND
-60 GCDEIDDPHSSLTDC
+60 CNKIDDPHSSLTDC

-92 NNNYPLY
+92 NNNFPLY
-99 NGDNSKLNN
+99 NGVNSKLINN
-108 NFPFFSQNSRES
+108 SQFFSEFSREPPS
-120 PNRDSNQ
+120 GDSNL
-127 KVQDISLNSFHYEKE
+127 KVPDIPLNSIRSENDEDSLH
-142 KKSFNSSYDNQ
+142 SIHDNQ
-153 FNDINQT
+153 FNDMNQT
-160 KNNEKPQNFNNFG
+160 KNNEKPQNIKNFG

-183 IKISNSFEP
+183 IKISNSFKP
-192 NNQLSNKISIDNVN
+192 NNQLSLKISIDNVN
-206 TTISKTKTEES
+206 TTISQKKTEES

-228 KPKEKIKKAS
+228 KPKTKIKKAT
-238 KNSRFFGQKWM
+238 KNSRFFGLKWM
-249 TYYEREGHIGTK
+249 TFYESDRYKKTK
-261 DEIILKKNSFVE
+261 DEIIIKKSSFVE

-395 YLEELQEELEENI
+395 YLEELEEELKIGLHIKE
-408 ELNIDKK
+408 K
-415 VKAIRKIDEILIK
+415 VGAVCKIDEILIM
-428 NLEDYFKYKN
+428 NLEEYFNSKN